1 MRLASMPVARKLA
14 VTAACTALVAGIY
27 LTRTAGTAEA
37 CGCFAPP
44 DPSVP
49 IVQTGEQI
57 AFAMEDGV
65 ITAHIQ
71 IQYAGEAEE
80 FAWLVPLPSQPTM
93 TLGTDELF
101 AQLVATTQPR
111 YRLNREYH
119 GNCGFEPPGFG
130 GGGPANDS
138 AGGAEDADP
147 DSPLVLRDT
156 VGPYDYAVLRADS
169 KEPMLTWLNDNR
181 FFVPG
186 GTDTAVDPYIREG
199 AFFLAL
205 KLRKGSDTGDL
216 QPVVLEYQADLPM
229 IPIVLTSVAAD
240 PDMGILVWVL
250 GEHRAIPRNYY
261 HTKINDAA
269 IDWLNFGAN
278 YVEVVTKAVDE
289 ADGKRSFVTEYAGTS
304 SIMVDLLD
312 YDWRYGELDEL
323 RQLTDAVDYVNYL
336 NSYGYGVQSNQPPF
350 FGTQFGSQ
358 LLSLLQRELP
368 VPSALLE
375 EGITPND
382 YYTNIGYYLGWYKD
396 EYPEKFADLDVEFDP
411 VVLTDD
417 IEERIVQPTLAA
429 GQMFRDNRYMTRMFT
444 TLSPE
449 DMTRDPVFSFNPD
462 LPEVSNVHEGRLI
475 YFCGSFGSDEQATT
489 PARIITEDGWELE
502 LPNGEQDNPWLD
514 ADMPYSRYT
523 EILREEGDPQIVK
536 DHSTH
541 IEKSLESYSDT
552 GCNTTGARG
561 GLAALGLLALSIAV
575 AVRRRRA

>member
-1 MRLASMPVARKLA
+1 MRLASMPVASKLA

-57 AFAMEDGV
+57 AFAMKDGV
-65 ITAHIQ
+65 VTAHIQ
-71 IQYAGEAEE
+71 VQYAGEADE

-93 TLGTDELF
+93 SLGTDELF

-111 YRLNREYH
+111 YRLNREYY
-119 GNCGFEPPGFG
+119 GSCGFEPPNF

-138 AGGAEDADP
+138 AGGAEGADP

-169 KEPMLTWLNDNR
+169 KEPMLTWLNENR
-181 FFVPG
+181 FFVPA

-205 KLRKGSDTGDL
+205 KLRKGSDVGDL

-278 YVEVVTKAVDE
+278 YVEVVTRAVDE
-289 ADGKRSFVTEYAGTS
+289 ADGKRSFVTEYAGQS

-312 YDWRYGELDEL
+312 YDWRYGELGEL
-323 RQLTDAVDYVNYL
+323 RQLTDAVAYVNYL

-350 FGTQFGSQ
+350 FGTQFGTQ

-396 EYPEKFADLDVEFDP
+396 EYPEKFADLDVDFDP

-417 IEERIVQPTLAA
+417 IEERIVRPTLAA
-429 GQMFRDNRYMTRMFT
+429 GQMFRDNPYMTRMFT

-462 LPEVSNVHEGRLI
+462 LPEVSNIHEGRLM
-475 YFCGSFGSDEQATT
+475 YLCGAFGSDDQATT
-489 PARIITEDGWELE
+489 PARIVTEDGWVLE

-536 DHSTH
+536 DHSKH
-541 IEKSLESYSDT
+541 IEKSLESYQGDG
-552 GCNTTGARG
+552 GCNTAGTRG
-561 GLAALGLLALSIAV
+561 GLAALGLLLLSIAV